1 MTNEIYILLLIIF
14 CGCAFL
20 NVTLFFLVK
29 ELFNVLGRVIDLE
42 LQTKNLKY
50 LEKKIFQHESEIY
63 FLKNRLN
70 EMSEAKN
77 EK

>member
-1 MTNEIYILLLIIF
+1 M
-14 CGCAFL
+14 
-20 NVTLFFLVK
+20 
-29 ELFNVLGRVIDLE
+29 LGRVIDLE